1 MNKASIALRKMVLSV
16 CFLVMGWLLPLVTLR
31 IPTIGNMLCPMH
43 IPVLLCGFILGP
55 KYGGLV
61 GLILPLTRSIFWGMP
76 PLYPTAICMM
86 VELATYGIVSGIV
99 YGLLGAKMRA
109 DALVRIYTALIV
121 AMCVGRLLWGVSR
134 MVCGLFDTNNFTW
147 SLFITG
153 AFLTAW
159 PGILLQLILIPIL
172 IKILSYL
179 HILKWDTSQN
189 KVS

>member
-43 IPVLLCGFILGP
+43 IPVLLCGLILGP

-99 YGLLGAKMRA
+99 YGLLGGKMRA
-109 DALVRIYTALIV
+109 DALVRIYIALIA

-134 MVCGLFDTNNFTW
+134 MGCGLFDTNTFTW

>member
-86 VELATYGIVSGIV
+86 VELATYGIVNGIV
-99 YGLLGAKMRA
+99 YDLLGAKMRA
-109 DALVRIYTALIV
+109 DALVRIYTALIA

-172 IKILSYL
+172 IKMLSYL

>member
-99 YGLLGAKMRA
+99 YGLLGAKMRD

-179 HILKWDTSQN
+179 HILKWDTYQN